1 MGSSGGHVMLS
12 NAAHY
17 TSVDH
22 CFFGTTPLNALRHY
36 GGTPGPADDP
46 YNSLGTVFRNNLFSG
61 NMYAAIEYKGTG
73 DPSHGSSF
81 FNSVYKAGTLY
92 FTEQPQFNLS
102 NNIYCYGCAV
112 GPDEPIPPS
121 NITGTINDASYTTYF
136 ADPAHLDFRLQNVPA
151 SPYIGSLTEKPAPGA
166 VHDPLIGNLDVSS
179 YDDKGPYQ
187 FYENLPGED
196 NWDGYGKHGRALF
209 VSPSGTGNGYAKSTP
224 TSITQALTLAA
235 PGDTIYLIGGIY
247 TAPISIDC
255 SVQQSAPTCVKG
267 LKKRPITISGYG
279 NDTVQISGISINT
292 SEYLVLQSLI
302 IENNI
307 ENGIHIK
314 ESHDITIQNN
324 RILNNTKTGILQENS
339 NRISILSNTIL
350 GNQKG
355 IDIVHPDKSQTQ
367 YWNSWITRILG
378 NIVSENGGLELKLG
392 ILLNDIKEG
401 FVASNQNDFFGG
413 TLIHLAGGAS
423 FSDISAWQNSSR
435 LDAESF
441 SLRPEFSG
449 TDLKLTIGNALR
461 GQGYRKSHMG
471 YGGAEERPASWTQ
484 AIANVSE
491 TPLTVTPTTATFRW
505 DTPRNIRVGVLAWG
519 ITDQNGAINDT
530 QITNF
535 MLHQGYNFYSNRHML
550 TIKNLAPNTEYAVR
564 VGTRKAGG
572 YTDYKPW
579 PPGSNTWD
587 LSRTVLKDHT
597 PNNFTELGQNQ
608 YKYFDLAWHEKTL
621 IFKTPPEPEYPKP
634 HVYFVSAATGDD
646 FNHNGLS
653 LQTPWKTIN
662 KATQT
667 ALPGD
672 TIFVVP
678 GTYSE

>member
-1 MGSSGGHVMLS
+1 MAGALDGPLPSTAGIKILIGPGTYRRDYPTNSGASDLPFDLSPYDGKNLTSGHRRMPLVFQAEIPGSVIIDGSWPIASSTLTKVQEFDYVYQARMQQCTNCYSCYKAAMAIETDTSKNLRLVPSIYDCEQMANTYYPDLKNNKFYVHASDSEPANTHTYAISHSAYGIFPTTPIQYTIFDGLTMTGFLYYGIRMYRNDHVTIKNGNFYNIGSVAIGVDGPSEFTRITNNFFNTNSDGRMGSSGGHVMLS

-73 DPSHGSSF
+73 DTSHGSSF

-224 TSITQALTLAA
+224 ISITQALTLAA

-267 LKKRPITISGYG
+267 LKNRPITISGYG

-324 RILNNTKTGILQENS
+324 RILNNTKTGILQ
-339 NRISILSNTIL
+339 
-350 GNQKG
+350 
-355 IDIVHPDKSQTQ
+355 
-367 YWNSWITRILG
+367 
-378 NIVSENGGLELKLG
+378 
-392 ILLNDIKEG
+392 
-401 FVASNQNDFFGG
+401 
-413 TLIHLAGGAS
+413 
-423 FSDISAWQNSSR
+423 
-435 LDAESF
+435 
-441 SLRPEFSG
+441 
-449 TDLKLTIGNALR
+449 
-461 GQGYRKSHMG
+461 
-471 YGGAEERPASWTQ
+471 
-484 AIANVSE
+484 
-491 TPLTVTPTTATFRW
+491 
-505 DTPRNIRVGVLAWG
+505 
-519 ITDQNGAINDT
+519 
-530 QITNF
+530 
-535 MLHQGYNFYSNRHML
+535 
-550 TIKNLAPNTEYAVR
+550 
-564 VGTRKAGG
+564 
-572 YTDYKPW
+572 
-579 PPGSNTWD
+579 
-587 LSRTVLKDHT
+587 
-597 PNNFTELGQNQ
+597 
-608 YKYFDLAWHEKTL
+608 KT
-621 IFKTPPEPEYPKP
+621 
-634 HVYFVSAATGDD
+634 
-646 FNHNGLS
+646 
-653 LQTPWKTIN
+653 
-662 KATQT
+662 
-667 ALPGD
+667 
-672 TIFVVP
+672 
-678 GTYSE
+678 